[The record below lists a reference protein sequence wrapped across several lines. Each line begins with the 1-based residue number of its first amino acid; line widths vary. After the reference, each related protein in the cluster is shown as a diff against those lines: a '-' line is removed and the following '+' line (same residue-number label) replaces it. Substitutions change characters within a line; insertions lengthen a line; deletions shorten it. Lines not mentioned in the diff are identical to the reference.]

1 MTDEEQAAAYIKLQ
15 ADVEQLIVGTVQ
27 KALHDY
33 GSPLHTS
40 IAASLFYS
48 QAFKDQVK
56 KVIKDQMDKY

>member
-1 MTDEEQAAAYIKLQ
+1 MTDEEKNQAAAYIKLQ

-40 IAASLFYS
+40 IAASLLYS

-56 KVIKDQMDKY
+56 KVIKERNS